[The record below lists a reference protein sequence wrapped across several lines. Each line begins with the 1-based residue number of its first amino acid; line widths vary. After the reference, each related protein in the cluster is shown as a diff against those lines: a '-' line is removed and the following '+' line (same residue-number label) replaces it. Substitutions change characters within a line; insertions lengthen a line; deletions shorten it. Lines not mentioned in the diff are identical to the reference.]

1 MMPLPNEI
9 APDAPDANDLGRR
22 ARAIGAVLWGSF
34 LAACVGTMWF
44 FAFINPDDL
53 LNNFP
58 EGDRIDHVGVYT
70 LGFFGLWLLS
80 ALSASIA
87 LYLHG
92 LLGGRHGHGK
102 GQGKG
107 LRDDRPGGSSP

>member
-1 MMPLPNEI
+1 MTLPPSDLAPE
-9 APDAPDANDLGRR
+9 APDGHDLGRR
-22 ARAIGAVLWGSF
+22 ARAVGAVLWGSF
-34 LAACVGTMWF
+34 LAASAGTMFF
-44 FAFINPDDL
+44 FAFISPDDL

-92 LLGGRHGHGK
+92 LLGGRST
-102 GQGKG
+102 
-107 LRDDRPGGSSP
+107 R